1 MKLLKDIL
9 YGARIQ
15 EVVGSTHVA
24 IESIAFDSRAVR
36 PFGLFVAVRGTA
48 TDGHDYIGAALDRGA
63 VAVVAERLPEARRE
77 GVTYVIVR
85 DSGRALGP
93 LAAAFYDH
101 PSEQMR
107 IVAITGTN
115 GKTTTATLLHRLFRS
130 LDRKAGLVG
139 TVENRIV
146 DEVIPATHTTP
157 DAVQLQALLRR
168 MADAGCRFVFMEA
181 SSHSIHQG
189 RLLGTRL
196 AGAVFT
202 NITHDHLDYH
212 GDFNSYLQAKRG
224 LFDLLGPA
232 AFALT
237 NRDDAHA
244 DDLVAGTRARV
255 SDYALTSMADYRAKV
270 LENTLSGL
278 HLHID
283 GHDLYSRLIGG
294 FNAYNL
300 LAVYA
305 VARELGFE
313 ALDILTHLSLLTP
326 PPGRFEQVPVP
337 NGVTAVVDYAHTPDA
352 LENVLRTVSEFR
364 TGNNRILTVVGCGG
378 DRDRTKRPVMARTA
392 ADLSD
397 RVFLTSDNPRSEEPE
412 AILAEMRAGLD
423 PVQARKCISNADRRE
438 AIRMAASVAEPGDI
452 VVVAGKGHETYQEIA
467 GVRHPFDDRVEVR
480 NAFADTVN
488 PNV

>member
-1 MKLLKDIL
+1 M
-9 YGARIQ
+9 
-15 EVVGSTHVA
+15 
-24 IESIAFDSRAVR
+24 
-36 PFGLFVAVRGTA
+36 
-48 TDGHDYIGAALDRGA
+48 
-63 VAVVAERLPEARRE
+63 
-77 GVTYVIVR
+77 
-85 DSGRALGP
+85 
-93 LAAAFYDH
+93 
-101 PSEQMR
+101 
-107 IVAITGTN
+107 AITGTN

-130 LDRKAGLVG
+130 MDRKAGLVG

-146 DEVIPATHTTP
+146 DEVVPATHTTP
-157 DAVQLQALLRR
+157 DPVQLQALLRR
-168 MADAGCRFVFMEA
+168 MADAGCRYVFMEA

-196 AGAVFT
+196 AGGVFT

-212 GDFNSYLQAKRG
+212 GDFNSYLAAKRG

-244 DDLVAGTRARV
+244 DDLVRGTKARV
-255 SDYALTSMADYRAKV
+255 QDYALTSMADYRGRV

-326 PPGRFEQVPVP
+326 PPGRFEQVPAP
-337 NGVTAVVDYAHTPDA
+337 NGITAVVDYAHTPDA
-352 LENVLRTVSEFR
+352 LENVLKTVAEFR
-364 TGNNRILTVVGCGG
+364 TGTTRVLTVVGCGG

-397 RVFLTSDNPRSEEPE
+397 RV
-412 AILAEMRAGLD
+412 LD
-423 PVQARKCISNADRRE
+423 RKTH
-438 AIRMAASVAEPGDI
+438 V
-452 VVVAGKGHETYQEIA
+452 
-467 GVRHPFDDRVEVR
+467 
-480 NAFADTVN
+480 
-488 PNV
+488 

>member
-1 MKLLKDIL
+1 
-9 YGARIQ
+9 
-15 EVVGSTHVA
+15 
-24 IESIAFDSRAVR
+24 
-36 PFGLFVAVRGTA
+36 
-48 TDGHDYIGAALDRGA
+48 
-63 VAVVAERLPEARRE
+63 
-77 GVTYVIVR
+77 
-85 DSGRALGP
+85 
-93 LAAAFYDH
+93 
-101 PSEQMR
+101 
-107 IVAITGTN
+107 
-115 GKTTTATLLHRLFRS
+115 
-130 LDRKAGLVG
+130 
-139 TVENRIV
+139 
-146 DEVIPATHTTP
+146 
-157 DAVQLQALLRR
+157 
-168 MADAGCRFVFMEA
+168 MADAGCRYVFMEA

-196 AGAVFT
+196 TGAVFT

-212 GDFNSYLQAKRG
+212 GDFNSYLAAKRG
-224 LFDLLGPA
+224 LFDMLGPA

-244 DDLVAGTRARV
+244 EDLVRGTKARV
-255 SDYALTSMADYRAKV
+255 QDYALTSMADYRGRV

-305 VARELGFE
+305 VARELGFD
-313 ALDILTHLSLLTP
+313 ALDI
-326 PPGRFEQVPVP
+326 
-337 NGVTAVVDYAHTPDA
+337 TAVVDYAHTPDA
-352 LENVLRTVSEFR
+352 LENVLKTVAEFR
-364 TGNNRILTVVGCGG
+364 TGTTRVLTVVGCGG

-452 VVVAGKGHETYQEIA
+452 VVVAGKGHETYQEIK
-467 GVRHPFDDRVEVR
+467 GVRYPFDDRVEVR
-480 NAFADTVN
+480 NAFADYIT
-488 PNV
+488 PNA